1 MKGVCNMAKKFGK
14 FLTLTAFAGIAA
26 GIFYYLKN
34 KNTNTD
40 AFDDFDDDLDD
51 ETLSPKDEKV
61 HTREYVSIKLHA
73 DTDTE
78 TNSNSDTTVNDTTAS
93 EITAN
98 AAVNETSASEIT
110 ANAAINETTDSDA
123 TDKEGSI

>member
-1 MKGVCNMAKKFGK
+1 MAKKFGK

-51 ETLSPKDEKV
+51 EILSPKDEKV

-78 TNSNSDTTVNDTTAS
+78 KNSDSDVTINATVSDTTAS
-93 EITAN
+93 EIETTT
-98 AAVNETSASEIT
+98 AVND
-110 ANAAINETTDSDA
+110 TTDSDA
-123 TDKEGSI
+123 TNKEGSI

>member
-1 MKGVCNMAKKFGK
+1 MAKKFGK

-51 ETLSPKDEKV
+51 ETLSAKDEKV

-73 DTDTE
+73 DTDTK
-78 TNSNSDTTVNDTTAS
+78 TNSDSDVTIKASVNDTTASDITANATVNDTTAS

-98 AAVNETSASEIT
+98 AAVN
-110 ANAAINETTDSDA
+110 NTTDSDA
-123 TDKEGSI
+123 TNKEGSI